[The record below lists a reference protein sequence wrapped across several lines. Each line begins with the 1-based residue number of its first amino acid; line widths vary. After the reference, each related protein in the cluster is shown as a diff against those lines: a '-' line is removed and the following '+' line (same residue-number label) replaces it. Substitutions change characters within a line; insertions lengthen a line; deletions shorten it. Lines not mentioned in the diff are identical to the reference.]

1 MTRSPTNCSTWS
13 STRPRRDWP
22 TNHRL
27 YQKKFWV
34 RASSPTT
41 WCTAARRR
49 FSPPRAAPGRAR
61 ATVWACWS
69 SRRRNPF
76 SSGAGCVRTRIRCL
90 RSCVAFR
97 PFRRFRSLVLAWK
110 AFCYT
115 LGAAVLAIVGVQ
127 LWFFGHI
134 VYWSEFNPSSSAFMR
149 QRLEVMRAANPAA
162 KLKHHWIR
170 YERISE
176 HLKRAVVAAEDARF
190 LDHEGF
196 DWEAIQIAMQKNEKR
211 GKVVAGASTISQQLA
226 KNLFLSGERS
236 WLRKGQEAMI
246 TWMMERTLSKRRI
259 LELYLNLAEWG
270 EGVFGAEAAARHHFG
285 LPAAALGPEQA
296 AWLAAILPS
305 PRRYDRG
312 RETAYLA
319 GRIATISTRM
329 TGAQIP

>member
-1 MTRSPTNCSTWS
+1 
-13 STRPRRDWP
+13 
-22 TNHRL
+22 L
-27 YQKKFWV
+27 
-34 RASSPTT
+34 
-41 WCTAARRR
+41 
-49 FSPPRAAPGRAR
+49 
-61 ATVWACWS
+61 
-69 SRRRNPF
+69 
-76 SSGAGCVRTRIRCL
+76 
-90 RSCVAFR
+90 
-97 PFRRFRSLVLAWK
+97 LAWK
-110 AFCYT
+110 VFCYT
-115 LGAAVLAIVGVQ
+115 LGTVVLAVIGLQ
-127 LWFFGHI
+127 LWFFAHI
-134 VYWSEFNPSSSAFMR
+134 VYWSEFNPTSSAFMER
-149 QRLEVMRAANPAA
+149 RLEVMRTANAAA
-162 KLKHHWIR
+162 KVKYKWVP

-196 DWEAIQIAMQKNEKR
+196 DWEAIHKAMQKNEKR

-236 WLRKGQEAMI
+236 WLRKGQEAFI

-285 LPAAALGPEQA
+285 LPAAALGAEQA